1 MSSFKKSAFKNTGIT
16 YTAEHLAK
24 RKNHGVRA
32 ISKREF
38 LIIKR

>member
-16 YTAEHLAK
+16 CTAEHLAK
-24 RKNHGVRA
+24 RKNHDLRA
-32 ISKREF
+32 ISKRGL